1 MARSKR
7 SLELTGCLLAAL
19 AMGVAVAAQAQA
31 PKQAAKGAQAW
42 VQSFTAA
49 PADLA
54 TTGEN
59 PYFILTPGYQ
69 LVLEGK
75 ESGAAIRLV
84 VSVLDETKRIGGYD
98 TRVVE
103 ERETSNGVLVEVS
116 RNYFAIHKATRDV
129 FYFGEEVDVYKN
141 GKIVDHEGAWLHG
154 TGGAKFGMMMP
165 GKPQAGLRY
174 YQEVAPKVAMDRAE
188 IVKVDDK
195 LTTPAGSFD
204 RCVRVEETTP
214 LESDK
219 GLKVYAPGIGLLKDG
234 VLELVSYKRK

>member
-1 MARSKR
+1 MTNKSIPTAKG
-7 SLELTGCLLAAL
+7 LFVGTLIVLLTAAAL
-19 AMGVAVAAQAQA
+19 AQA
-31 PKQAAKGAQAW
+31 PKPTAKGAQDWA
-42 VQSFTAA
+42 QSFSAA

-59 PYFILTPGYQ
+59 PHFILTPGYQ

-84 VSVLDETKRIGGYD
+84 VTVLDETKKIGDYE

-103 ERETSNGVLVEVS
+103 ERETSNGALAEVS
-116 RNYFAIHKATRDV
+116 RNYFAIHKTTRDV
-129 FYFGEEVDVYKN
+129 FYFGEDVDEYKN
-141 GKIVDHEGAWLHG
+141 GKIVGHEGAWLHG
-154 TGGAKFGMMMP
+154 TGGARFGLMMP
-165 GKPQAGLRY
+165 GAPKAGQRY

-195 LTTPAGSFD
+195 LTTPAGTFD

-219 GLKVYAPGIGLLKDG
+219 GLKVYAPGVGLVKDG
-234 VLELVSYKRK
+234 TLELVSYRKK